1 MKDIEV
7 KRIESKESYDFL
19 LNKHYA
25 GRIPSISYA
34 FGLYINN
41 VIEGVLTI
49 GKPAS
54 NSLCKGVCGI
64 EYSNKVYELNR
75 LVVNDGLE
83 RNTLSFFVSRVLRTL
98 KEEDLILVS
107 YADTGMNHCGYIYQA
122 TNWIYTGA
130 TKERTDKYVPLGKH
144 SRHYTDE
151 NQHLR
156 IVRTSKHRYIYFTG
170 KSRKKF
176 LKILNYPI
184 VNTYPKIDYSTYELG
199 TKIKRKVL
207 NKNTKETWYE

>member
-83 RNTLSFFVSRVLRTL
+83 RNTLSFFVICRFIV
-98 KEEDLILVS
+98 ILHLFVS
-107 YADTGMNHCGYIYQA
+107 TSIILHRILFFKYNFYI
-122 TNWIYTGA
+122 
-130 TKERTDKYVPLGKH
+130 
-144 SRHYTDE
+144 
-151 NQHLR
+151 
-156 IVRTSKHRYIYFTG
+156 F
-170 KSRKKF
+170 
-176 LKILNYPI
+176 
-184 VNTYPKIDYSTYELG
+184 
-199 TKIKRKVL
+199 
-207 NKNTKETWYE
+207 